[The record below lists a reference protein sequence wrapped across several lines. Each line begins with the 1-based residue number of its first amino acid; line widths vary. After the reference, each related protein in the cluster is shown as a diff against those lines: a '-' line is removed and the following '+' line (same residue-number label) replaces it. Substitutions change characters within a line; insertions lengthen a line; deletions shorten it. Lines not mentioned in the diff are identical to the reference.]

1 MVNAI
6 EKLSLRGVPT
16 VARCSRSK
24 LGDSSLRSEQAQ
36 QSLKIAS
43 LRSLVLR
50 ETRPNI
56 KGLENLPQ
64 SDVL

>member
-24 LGDSSLRSEQAQ
+24 LGDSSLRPEHHAVQGFAQ
-36 QSLKIAS
+36 NDKKRTARNDS
-43 LRSLVLR
+43 
-50 ETRPNI
+50 P
-56 KGLENLPQ
+56 
-64 SDVL
+64 